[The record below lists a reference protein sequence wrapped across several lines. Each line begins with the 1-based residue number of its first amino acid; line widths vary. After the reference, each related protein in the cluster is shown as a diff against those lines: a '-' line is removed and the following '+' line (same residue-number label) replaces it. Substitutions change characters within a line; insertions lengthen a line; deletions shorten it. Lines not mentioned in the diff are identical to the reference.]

1 MLTRLMPRQNKTY
14 AQPEYA
20 TDFEVWRYYDMHARI
35 KNGKYN
41 EILPTVTWYN
51 GAPKNE
57 SQLIIDSYATLD
69 EVSKL
74 KTRIQVKKDLPNLE
88 RKFKA
93 LREKFYKDK
102 NKN

>member
-1 MLTRLMPRQNKTY
+1 MLTRLMPRQHKTT

-20 TDFEVWRYYDMHARI
+20 TDFEVWRYYDMLARI

-41 EILPTVTWYN
+41 ETLPTVTWHN

-57 SQLIIDSYATLD
+57 VQLIIDNYDTWD

-74 KTRIQVKKDLPNLE
+74 KTRIQVKKDLPNME
-88 RKFKA
+88 RKFKC
-93 LREKFYKDK
+93 LRENFYKDK